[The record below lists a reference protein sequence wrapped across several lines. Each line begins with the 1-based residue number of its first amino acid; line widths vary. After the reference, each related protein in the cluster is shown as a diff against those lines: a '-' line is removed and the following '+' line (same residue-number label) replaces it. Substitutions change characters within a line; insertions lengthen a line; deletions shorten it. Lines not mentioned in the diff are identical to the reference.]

1 MKPKERIL
9 NILNQAGSVV
19 SGEALSAELGVS
31 RVSIWKHIKGLTQSG
46 IPIVS
51 SPKGYRLDRDSDSL
65 GAWAFDGRQDRIHF
79 FQELPSTM
87 DEAAGLARQGCPP
100 YTVVVA
106 QRQTHGRGR
115 LQRNWLSG
123 EGGLFFTIV
132 VRPDISLMQAGLV
145 NLAAAI
151 DMTAVLRTVYGV
163 DARLK
168 WPNDI
173 LVNKRKIC
181 GVLSQMEAEGDQV
194 AYINIGVG
202 LNVNNTPETEEPIAV
217 SMKKLVGETIPRREV
232 LTAFLDVFEERMA
245 AFEPDAVIEQWKSNN
260 LTIGKAVRVFTIK
273 EQVDGTAVDL
283 DPFGGLV
290 LQLPDGGRRVVTV
303 GDCFHR

>member
-1 MKPKERIL
+1 M
-9 NILNQAGSVV
+9 VV
-19 SGEALSAELGVS
+19 A
-31 RVSIWKHIKGLTQSG
+31 
-46 IPIVS
+46 
-51 SPKGYRLDRDSDSL
+51 
-65 GAWAFDGRQDRIHF
+65 GRQTR
-79 FQELPSTM
+79 
-87 DEAAGLARQGCPP
+87 
-100 YTVVVA
+100 
-106 QRQTHGRGR
+106 GRGR
-115 LQRNWLSG
+115 LKRQWLSDD
-123 EGGLFFTIV
+123 GGLYFT
-132 VRPDISLMQAGLV
+132 M
-145 NLAAAI
+145 
-151 DMTAVLRTVYGV
+151 VLRPAIPAQWSYRVNFLASLTLARVIRDMLQI
-163 DARLK
+163 DARVK

-290 LQLPDGGRRVVTV
+290 LQLPDGGRRGGTV